1 MNDIKVETNQVS
13 LADFLGEAPVE
24 EKEKF
29 EVNTSEKADWALQKA
44 GEAQWLI
51 GKYENERD
59 ALIARVTKVCAE
71 KTVDAYETVSH
82 MAALLDPWARKES
95 ESIKKKTIPLVN
107 GSIKIIPGRKSVE
120 ITKEG
125 DLLKWLN
132 KEHQEAIEVKET
144 VTVKKP
150 AVKVLLEAGEK
161 VPGAKLIQGTSKIQ
175 LQPTFAEIAE

>member
-13 LADFLGEAPVE
+13 LADFLGEAPVP

-29 EVNTSEKADWALQKA
+29 EVDTSEKADWALQKA

-51 GKYENERD
+51 GKYEAERD
-59 ALIARVTKVCAE
+59 VLIARIKKVCDE
-71 KTVDAYETVSH
+71 KTKDAYETVEH

-107 GSIKIIPGRKSVE
+107 GSIKIIPGRESVE

-132 KEHQEAIEVKET
+132 KEHQEALDVKET
-144 VTVKKP
+144 VSIKKA
-150 AVKVLLEAGEK
+150 AVKVILEAGEE
-161 VPGAKLIQGTSKIQ
+161 VPGAKLVTSRDKIQ
-175 LQPTFAEIAE
+175 LQPTFAEITE